1 MNILFPI
8 IVNLVLVVIFATTI
22 LTGKKLGWKASL
34 INLVITAG
42 ATIGGYFLAE
52 IPFIAALHLNHF
64 SALSD
69 LLFRITVASIVGC
82 NVFFIETVLSFI
94 ICKHKSLVKAE
105 TLNTAKIKRAKA
117 IDKKTEK
124 FIRKQEKH
132 AEKASRVYRKLSKK
146 SSLFGVL
153 ISIVLGLLLVCMAY
167 VQIKSAC
174 ILLQERTNIEW
185 LDEGYTYTLPGQLD
199 KIIKI

>member
-1 MNILFPI
+1 MNIIFPI
-8 IVNLVLVVIFATTI
+8 ITNIILVAIFATTV

-34 INLVITAG
+34 INLTITAG
-42 ATIGGYFLAE
+42 AIIGGYFLAE
-52 IPFIAALHLNHF
+52 IPFIAALHMNHF
-64 SALSD
+64 SILSN
-69 LLFRITVASIVGC
+69 LLFKYTVASIVGC
-82 NVFFIETVLSFI
+82 NVFFIETILSFI
-94 ICKHKSLVKAE
+94 ICKHKSLIKVEAI
-105 TLNTAKIKRAKA
+105 NTAKIKRAKS

-132 AEKASRVYRKLSKK
+132 AEKVSRIYKKLSKK

-153 ISIVLGLLLVCMAY
+153 ISIVLGLLIVCMGY
-167 VQIKSAC
+167 IQIKSTC

-199 KIIKI
+199 KIIK